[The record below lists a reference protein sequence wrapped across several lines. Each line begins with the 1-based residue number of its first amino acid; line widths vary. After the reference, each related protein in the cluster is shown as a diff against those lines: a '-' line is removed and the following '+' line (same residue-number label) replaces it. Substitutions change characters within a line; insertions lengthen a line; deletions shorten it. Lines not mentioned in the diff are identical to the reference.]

1 MGITPT
7 GYELKTLREW
17 QDEIEADQL
26 AEIDPA
32 LDLSPDQP
40 LGQLN
45 AIAAKKLAEQDEIQQ
60 TLANAMNPA
69 SAENFLLDNICL
81 LTGTLRR
88 PKSKSVVTLSCN
100 VGAGFTAPAAS
111 MMANVAGDPD
121 RQFVNVGAVDLTGEP
136 AGVYPIQFE
145 CTVFGPV
152 SANAGTITVIT
163 NAVSGWNSCTNALDA
178 VLGRHDETD
187 AELRKRRQDELTAPG
202 ACTVDSIRADVLKVP
217 GVLQCYVFENVTLD
231 TDSNGLPGKSLE
243 VVIYDGPSPAAD
255 DEAIAQVVWDSKPS
269 GAETYGAIEE
279 LVRDSLNQIQAVKF
293 SRAEVVP
300 VWLEYDLTIDP
311 NWFPSNGATLVKTA
325 AATYAAKY
333 LNLGVDVFAVAFK
346 AQAITVP
353 GVLDVTALR
362 LGFASSPT
370 GTVNLTITGR
380 EIASIDTARITV
392 AVTPGSP

>member
-1 MGITPT
+1 MAITPT
-7 GYELKTLREW
+7 GYELKTLAEW
-17 QDEIEADQL
+17 LDDIQQDQL

-40 LGQLN
+40 LGQIN
-45 AIAAKKLAEQDEIQQ
+45 AIVAKKIAEQEEIQQ
-60 TLANAMNPA
+60 TLANSMNPA

-81 LTGTLRR
+81 MTGTLRR
-88 PKSKSVVTLSCN
+88 PKSKSVVTLSCD
-100 VGAGFTAPAAS
+100 VGADFTAPAGS
-111 MMANVAGDPD
+111 MMANVAGSPD
-121 RQFVNVGAVDLTGEP
+121 KQFVNVEAVDLTGEV

-145 CTVFGPV
+145 STVFGPV
-152 SANAGTITVIT
+152 AANSGTVTVIT

-231 TDSNGLPGKSLE
+231 TDANGLPGKSIE
-243 VVIYDGPSPAAD
+243 VVIYDGPTPAAE

-269 GAETYGAIEE
+269 GSESWGTTEE
-279 LVRDSLNQIQAVKF
+279 QVRDSLNQIQVVKF
-293 SRAEVVP
+293 SRADVIP
-300 VWLEYDLTIDP
+300 VWLEYDLVIDS
-311 NWFPSNGATLVKTA
+311 NWFPAGGANLVKA
-325 AATYAAKY
+325 AASLYGSQA

-346 AQAITVP
+346 AQAIKVP

-362 LGFASSPT
+362 LGLSSSPV

-380 EIASIDTARITV
+380 EIAVVDTSRIV
-392 AVTPGSP
+392 VNVTPGSP